1 MGGRGLGFASMS
13 DLVIPDELV
22 DAVRRAEAAR
32 QAVATDGWPPAIK
45 AAEEARALRAPL
57 EAEHGGWAVM
67 QAIGKRLREGD
78 EA

>member
-1 MGGRGLGFASMS
+1 MS
-13 DLVIPDELV
+13 DVEVPDELV

-32 QAVATDGWPPAIK
+32 QAVPTDGWAPAIQ

-67 QAIGKRLREGD
+67 AAIGKRLHEGD